1 MIHKQYLC
9 GLLVQAFARIRLCFF
24 LYFDAVVRCELAH
37 AVHRSVIIA
46 RAAIQIVL

>member
-9 GLLVQAFARIRLCFF
+9 GLLVQAFARIRLCF

>member
-9 GLLVQAFARIRLCFF
+9 ELLIQALAIIMLCFF
-24 LYFDAVVRCELAH
+24 FNDAVVRCELAH
-37 AVHRSVIIA
+37 AVHRSVITA